1 MTAEETLAAAT
12 RLLVEAVAPLKIIL
26 FGSHARGEAHAL
38 SDLDLLVVL
47 PTVVSRR
54 RETARLLA
62 LLARHRIR
70 ADVVVTSASF
80 FATWRDVPGTVLY
93 EAAREGKVV
102 YEAA

>member
-1 MTAEETLAAAT
+1 MTTEETLAAAT
-12 RLLVEAVAPLKIIL
+12 SLVVEAASPLRIIL
-26 FGSHARGEAHAL
+26 FGSHARGDAHAS

-47 PTVVSRR
+47 PTVQKRR
-54 RETARLLA
+54 RETAQLLA

-70 ADVVVTSASF
+70 ADVVVVSAELF
-80 FATWRDVPGTVLY
+80 ETWRDVPGTVLF